1 MKNNVFLTSS
11 LQNVAKD
18 LSSHLDKSVKKFL
31 FIITASEIKEKD
43 LSWRDDDRKSMT
55 KLGYKLEDYSVT
67 DKSSGEIK
75 EKLSEVDGIIMEGG
89 NTFYLLQQIQLSRS
103 AEIIRK
109 FVENGGV
116 YIGSSAGSII
126 AGPDIYPVRR
136 LDNLKDAP
144 RIKGNKGLCLTDIVI
159 LPHWGSPHFKSR
171 YMTRWQ
177 QNYNLDHKIIP
188 LTDNQYLVFNGENY
202 KITDVKKDANG

>member
-1 MKNNVFLTSS
+1 MRSNLFLTSS
-11 LQNVAKD
+11 LGTVAKD
-18 LSSHLDKSVKKFL
+18 LSSHLEKSVDKFL
-31 FIITASEIKEKD
+31 FIITASEVKEKD
-43 LSWRDDDRKSMT
+43 LSWRDDDRKSLT

-67 DKSSGEIK
+67 DKTKDEIAN
-75 EKLSEVDGIIMEGG
+75 KLAEVDGIIMEGG
-89 NTFYLLQQIQLSRS
+89 NTFYLLQQIQLSKS
-103 AEIIRK
+103 AVVFRE

-144 RIKGNKGLCLTDIVI
+144 KIKGYKGLGLTDIVI
-159 LPHWGSPHFKSR
+159 LPHWGSPYFKSR

-177 QNYNLDHKIIP
+177 QNYNLEHKIIP
-188 LTDNQYLVFNGENY
+188 LTDNQYLVFEKDSY
-202 KITDVKKDANG
+202 RIVDVTNDK